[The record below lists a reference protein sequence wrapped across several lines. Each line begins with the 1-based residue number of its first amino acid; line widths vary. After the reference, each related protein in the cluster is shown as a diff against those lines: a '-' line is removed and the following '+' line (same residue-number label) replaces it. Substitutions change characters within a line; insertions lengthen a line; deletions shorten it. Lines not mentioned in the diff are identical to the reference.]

1 MVVAGNPKREEH
13 KEISSPCFFS
23 AETELHSEGRRPR
36 GAQGRRRGEGRP
48 QEAARPGRRRPWLP
62 PRLLAG
68 RRGDAES
75 SCSWARASEV
85 EDEPD
90 E

>member
-1 MVVAGNPKREEH
+1 MVAAGDAKREEH
-13 KEISSPCFFS
+13 EEIFSLFFS
-23 AETELHSEGRRPR
+23 SETELHSEGRRPR
-36 GAQGRRRGEGRP
+36 GDQGRRRGEGRP

-68 RRGDAES
+68 RRGDAEP